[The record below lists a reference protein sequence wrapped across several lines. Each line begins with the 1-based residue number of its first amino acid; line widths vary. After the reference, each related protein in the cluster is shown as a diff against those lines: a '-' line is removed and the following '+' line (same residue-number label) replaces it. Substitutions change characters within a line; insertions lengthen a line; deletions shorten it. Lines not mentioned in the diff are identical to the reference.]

1 MKVPLDRAKVVLRHL
16 PPTLQQ
22 ATLVEKVDSRF
33 SGRYNWLSFHPGKIS
48 QKQQTYSRAYVEFKR
63 PEDVVEFAD
72 FFNGHLFVNEKGTQ
86 FKTIVEYAPSQL
98 VPKQGFK
105 KDGRDGSILKD
116 PEYMEFL
123 EFIAKP
129 VEYLPSAEI
138 QLERREAERTVAAK
152 DALIITPLMEYV
164 RQKRAVKTGVRRAV
178 PSGKSTRRV
187 GGASSGSPSSSA
199 SKRGSEKR
207 RTSKTMYVPRDSSK
221 VVSGKEK
228 SYILI
233 TKRDGQK
240 FSDKSGTSPYAYGVA
255 SAHGESGGSGTAD
268 SGKKILLTKGKEKE
282 VALQNMLNSSAPR
295 PNQRHEASRRIVKS
309 ILLKDAHQNQLSSA
323 VQSEQEIQDR
333 DIKPPRPPTMQLSQK
348 DCNGSLEDKVTG
360 NEPHNIHIE
369 KPEKRTRSRDK
380 PDRGVWT
387 PLRRSNSSQAGDEH
401 LSSSNQS
408 TEVQDSTE
416 GGHLEIKKDTSIA
429 RAGDYRPVGS
439 GRNSHS
445 SVDNGTYRHGAR
457 RGSAHGMKDADGTSV
472 GEGKP
477 SRRGG
482 PSGYGSRGHERG
494 EHLIT
499 MMETGQESH
508 GRTVPGFPAFDSGGY
523 QDI

>member
-16 PPTLQQ
+16 PPTLPQ
-22 ATLVEKVDSRF
+22 ATLIEKVDSRF
-33 SGRYNWLSFHPGKIS
+33 SGRYNWVSFHPGKIS

-63 PEDVVEFAD
+63 PEDVIEFAE

-86 FKTIVEYAPSQL
+86 FKTVVEYAPSQR
-98 VPKQGFK
+98 VPKGFK

-123 EFIAKP
+123 EFIEKP
-129 VEYLPSAEI
+129 VENLPSAEI

-187 GGASSGSPSSSA
+187 CGASTGSPSSSA

-221 VVSGKEK
+221 VGSGKEK

-240 FSDKSGTSPYAYGVA
+240 FSDKSGTSSPFAYGA
-255 SAHGESGGSGTAD
+255 APAHGESGSGTAD
-268 SGKKILLTKGKEKE
+268 SGRKILLTKGKEKE
-282 VALQNMLNSSAPR
+282 VPLQNLLNSSAPR
-295 PNQRHEASRRIVKS
+295 PNQRHEASGRIVKS
-309 ILLKDAHQNQLSSA
+309 ILLKDAHQNQ
-323 VQSEQEIQDR
+323 SEHEIQDR
-333 DIKPPRPPTMQLSQK
+333 DKKPPKPPTMQIFQK

-360 NEPHNIHIE
+360 HDPHNIHIE
-369 KPEKRTRSRDK
+369 KPEKRTRNRDK

-387 PLRRSNSSQAGDEH
+387 PLRRSNSSQASDEP
-401 LSSSNQS
+401 LSLSNQS

-445 SVDNGTYRHGAR
+445 SADNGTYRHGAR

-482 PSGYGSRGHERG
+482 PSGYGSRGHEKQVWVQR
-494 EHLIT
+494 
-499 MMETGQESH
+499 SS
-508 GRTVPGFPAFDSGGY
+508 SGS
-523 QDI
+523 

>member
-164 RQKRAVKTGVRRAV
+164 RQKRAVKTGVRRTV

-255 SAHGESGGSGTAD
+255 PAHGESGGSGTAD

-482 PSGYGSRGHERG
+482 PSGYGSRGHEKQVWVQR
-494 EHLIT
+494 
-499 MMETGQESH
+499 SS
-508 GRTVPGFPAFDSGGY
+508 SGS
-523 QDI
+523 